1 MIRAN
6 ILVPYI
12 LEDFSGQ
19 LSEFVTLRMNEMTEV
34 TSRTPSWPMEVPTRH
49 SPVVTSLDKLIRVGW
64 GIRSDLC
71 GLDHVGLLEFTY
83 CLIGQRD

>member
-12 LEDFSGQ
+12 LEDFSGE

-34 TSRTPSWPMEVPTRH
+34 TSRTPSWPMEVPAWH
-49 SPVVTSLDKLIRVGW
+49 GSVVTSLDKLIRVGW

-71 GLDHVGLLEFTY
+71 GFDLVGLLEFTY
-83 CLIGQRD
+83 CFIGQ